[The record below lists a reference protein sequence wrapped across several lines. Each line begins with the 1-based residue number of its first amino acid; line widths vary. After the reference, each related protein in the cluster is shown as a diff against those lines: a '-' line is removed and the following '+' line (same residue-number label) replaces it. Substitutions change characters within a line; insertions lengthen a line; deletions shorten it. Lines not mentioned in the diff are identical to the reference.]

1 MAGVYRNVLAVSLL
15 ATIWPSLAL
24 GQATKA
30 GVVTNLQ
37 GNVTAVRT
45 TQPQP
50 VPLKFKD
57 DVLLN
62 DRVVAGDRSLARLFL
77 GGRAVVTVRERSAL
91 TITQI
96 PGRTTIDLDSG
107 KIAVAVAKDR
117 MQPGDQIEVKT
128 PNAVAA
134 VRGTVFVVEVIRS
147 TADASGAQGGTTTN
161 IFTFSGQVLFTVG
174 TQLLNIGPN
183 TFATATGALVNSGP
197 MTQAMHNGAWGG
209 LTISGVQAVN
219 GGQDG
224 ARDMVMGATV
234 ATFSTGLP
242 NFTPPAIPPP
252 PGPNTNAQNLILP
265 GGAPSLPS
273 RQALPTLPTLPQPP
287 VNNPNGPPVH
297 GGVGGDLNRPPMR
310 PPINDPLGSA
320 SSTCRPVAR

>member
-1 MAGVYRNVLAVSLL
+1 MHPDSGNSRTPDAEGSRSMAGVYRNVLAVSLL

-37 GNVTAVRT
+37 GNVTAART

-50 VPLKFKD
+50 VP
-57 DVLLN
+57 
-62 DRVVAGDRSLARLFL
+62 
-77 GGRAVVTVRERSAL
+77 
-91 TITQI
+91 
-96 PGRTTIDLDSG
+96 
-107 KIAVAVAKDR
+107 
-117 MQPGDQIEVKT
+117 
-128 PNAVAA
+128 
-134 VRGTVFVVEVIRS
+134 
-147 TADASGAQGGTTTN
+147 
-161 IFTFSGQVLFTVG
+161 
-174 TQLLNIGPN
+174 LNIGPN

-224 ARDMVMGATV
+224 ARDTVMGATV

-265 GGAPSLPS
+265 GGAQSLPS
-273 RQALPTLPTLPQPP
+273 LQTLPTLPQLP

-297 GGVGGDLNRPPMR
+297 GGVGGNLNGPLMR
-310 PPINDPLGSA
+310 PPINGPFGSA
-320 SSTCRPVAR
+320 SSTCRPVAW

>member
-1 MAGVYRNVLAVSLL
+1 MSLL

-161 IFTFSGQVLFTVG
+161 IFTFSGQVLFTVR
-174 TQLLNIGPN
+174 TQL
-183 TFATATGALVNSGP
+183 
-197 MTQAMHNGAWGG
+197 
-209 LTISGVQAVN
+209 
-219 GGQDG
+219 
-224 ARDMVMGATV
+224 
-234 ATFSTGLP
+234 
-242 NFTPPAIPPP
+242 
-252 PGPNTNAQNLILP
+252 
-265 GGAPSLPS
+265 
-273 RQALPTLPTLPQPP
+273 
-287 VNNPNGPPVH
+287 
-297 GGVGGDLNRPPMR
+297 
-310 PPINDPLGSA
+310 
-320 SSTCRPVAR
+320 

>member
-1 MAGVYRNVLAVSLL
+1 M
-15 ATIWPSLAL
+15 
-24 GQATKA
+24 
-30 GVVTNLQ
+30 
-37 GNVTAVRT
+37 
-45 TQPQP
+45 
-50 VPLKFKD
+50 
-57 DVLLN
+57 LN
-62 DRVVAGDRSLARLFL
+62 DRVVAGDRSLARLLL

-96 PGRTTIDLDSG
+96 PSRTTIDLDSG

-197 MTQAMHNGAWGG
+197 MTQAMHKGARGG
-209 LTISGVQAVN
+209 LTIAGVQAVN

-273 RQALPTLPTLPQPP
+273 LLTLPTLPQLP

-297 GGVGGDLNRPPMR
+297 GGVGGNLNGPLMR
-310 PPINDPLGSA
+310 PPINGPFGSA
-320 SSTCRPVAR
+320 SSTCRPVAW

>member
-1 MAGVYRNVLAVSLL
+1 MAGVCRNVLAVSLL

-37 GNVTAVRT
+37 GNVT
-45 TQPQP
+45 
-50 VPLKFKD
+50 
-57 DVLLN
+57 
-62 DRVVAGDRSLARLFL
+62 
-77 GGRAVVTVRERSAL
+77 
-91 TITQI
+91 
-96 PGRTTIDLDSG
+96 
-107 KIAVAVAKDR
+107 
-117 MQPGDQIEVKT
+117 
-128 PNAVAA
+128 A

-197 MTQAMHNGAWGG
+197 MTQAMHKGARGG
-209 LTISGVQAVN
+209 LTIAGVQAVN

-252 PGPNTNAQNLILP
+252 P
-265 GGAPSLPS
+265 
-273 RQALPTLPTLPQPP
+273 
-287 VNNPNGPPVH
+287 
-297 GGVGGDLNRPPMR
+297 
-310 PPINDPLGSA
+310 
-320 SSTCRPVAR
+320 